1 MAMVRVETT
10 FDDGS
15 RSSEPCPRCGA
26 RRLTLLE
33 FPPVAALPYLPYSE
47 LIGMGEAHVAA
58 TPGIG
63 CLECGAEWP
72 DLASF
77 RDEASATGD
86 GSVDQG
92 ELPST

>member
-1 MAMVRVETT
+1 MVRGETT
-10 FDDGS
+10 PDDA
-15 RSSEPCPRCGA
+15 RSAEPCPRCGA

-33 FPPVAALPYLPYSE
+33 FPEVAALPYLPYSE
-47 LIGMGEAHVAA
+47 LIGMGEVRQAA

-77 RDEASATGD
+77 RDEAD
-86 GSVDQG
+86 GVDEGPLDQ
-92 ELPST
+92 EDPLST